1 MFKRILVPLDGST
14 RAERAIP
21 AAARIARA
29 TGGTIVLLRVVNP
42 PVDYTVSLVQPAL
55 LTEPGMEAEI
65 AEANRYLADLV
76 ETVLPKTIDIKTE
89 VISGAVTPTILGTIE
104 EQQIDL
110 MVICSHANTGIKR
123 WILGSVAQKVARH
136 GPVPVLV
143 LREDGTVPT
152 AGASPDTTHPFRIL
166 VGLDGSALAEAALEP
181 AAQLAAAFAAPAE
194 GALHLVRVLHLSPV
208 KAGEHTHDS
217 EVTRQGQMDAKAYLD
232 AIEQRLHEGMLAGLH
247 LQVTSSTVLDADIA
261 GTIIKVAETGESTE
275 GTGLF
280 VGCDMIAMA
289 THGRSGLQRWT
300 LGSITEH
307 VLGTTRLPMLIVH
320 PQTTTTRDEER
331 AGGEAVESERAAWTS
346 LF

>member
-29 TGGTIVLLRVVNP
+29 TGGTIVLLRVINP
-42 PVDYTVSLVQPAL
+42 PVDYTVSLTQPAV
-55 LTEPGMEAEI
+55 LTKPALEADI

-76 ETVLPKTIDIKTE
+76 EAVLPKTIDTKTE
-89 VISGAVTPTILGTIE
+89 VISGTVAPTILATAE

-110 MVICSHANTGIKR
+110 VVICSHGNTGIKR
-123 WILGSVAQKVARH
+123 WMLGSVAQKVARH

-143 LREDGTVPT
+143 LREDGTIPAT
-152 AGASPDTTHPFRIL
+152 GTSPDAEHPFRIM
-166 VGLDGSALAEAALEP
+166 VGLDGSSLAEAVLEP
-181 AAQLAAAFAAPAE
+181 AAQLAAAFAAPAQ
-194 GALHLVRVLHLSPV
+194 GALHLVRVLHLPPV

-217 EVTRQGQMDAKAYLD
+217 EVTRQGQVDAKAYLD
-232 AIEQRLHEGMLAGLH
+232 EIEQRLHEGAFAALR

-275 GTGLF
+275 GTGMF

-289 THGRSGLQRWT
+289 THGRSGLQRLT

-307 VLGTTRLPMLIVH
+307 VLGATKLPMLIVH
-320 PQTTTTRDEER
+320 PQVTTTGDEER
-331 AGGEAVESERAAWTS
+331 TGDQAVEGEGHAWTS